1 MRITGL
7 VAMPCAF
14 GFISLAQPIMY
25 LFNYRGSDLQVAGNI
40 MMYLGAAVIFNSLV
54 LVTNAMM
61 QAHGDV
67 TTPVINMIIGG
78 VVKVIANYFLVVIPS
93 LYIAGAAIGTLICY
107 AVITLLNVVAMY
119 RKKILDISCMKS
131 LFKPFLAGLLMGAV
145 TYMAYGVLESVL
157 GAPKLACLG
166 AIAVAVVVYV
176 ILVYAFKIITYDDC
190 MLLPGGEKLAKLLRV
205 REK

>member
-14 GFISLAQPIMY
+14 GFMSLAQPIMY
-25 LFNYRGSDLQVAGNI
+25 LFGYRGSNLQVAGNI
-40 MMYLGAAVIFNSLV
+40 MLYLGAAVIFNSLV

-107 AVITLLNVVAMY
+107 AVITVLNVAAMH

-145 TYMAYGVLESVL
+145 TYMANGVLNSVL
-157 GAPKLACLG
+157 GSPNLACLG
-166 AIAVAVVVYV
+166 AMAVAVAVYV
-176 ILVYAFKIITYDDC
+176 ILVYAFRIITYDDC

-205 REK
+205 QK